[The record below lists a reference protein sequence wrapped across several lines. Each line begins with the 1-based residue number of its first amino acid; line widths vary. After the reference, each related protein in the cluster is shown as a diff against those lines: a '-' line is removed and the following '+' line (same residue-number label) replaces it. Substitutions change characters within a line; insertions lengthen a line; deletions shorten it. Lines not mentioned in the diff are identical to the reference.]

1 MPELKLY
8 TIAQLRD
15 WVLHNSE
22 VEGLS
27 EMIISRT
34 RAYALVNNPYVSDE
48 DPVVAAIFVD
58 GENAAYVTA
67 FPELI
72 DEKRYWW
79 FSALWC
85 NPKYQGNGYGL
96 IVIGSLAEIYGYTCC
111 LDRWG
116 AKETVEIFTY
126 LGLKTTYTPRYLLG
140 VKIDRT
146 TTKGKFVHFIR
157 SMQRNLHRIL
167 EHPIRNETYTL
178 RYLPIIDDDTYT
190 FIVSNQETAYIL
202 HTQEYMNW
210 VLTHPFNISAPLIER
225 VANQMP
231 FADSEK
237 PSIQLFAVQVL
248 DGSQI
253 IGFYLMKSNADALHI
268 LYLYYDDS
276 VKYQVFASIR
286 DHIRRMHI
294 AQCVTENK
302 HLADYLQEQLYFPKC
317 VIQNISF
324 SYSESMHQPLAGHVQ
339 YGDGDCF
346 TA

>member
-126 LGLKTTYTPRYLLG
+126 LGLKTAFTPRYHLG
-140 VKIDRT
+140 AIIHRDSA
-146 TTKGKFVHFIR
+146 KGKLVYSVR
-157 SMQRNLHRIL
+157 KMQLWLHRIFEQHKQEEYAL
-167 EHPIRNETYTL
+167 QYIPY
-178 RYLPIIDDDTYT
+178 IDDATYT
-190 FIVSNQETAYIL
+190 FIAEHSKNDYL
-202 HTQEYMNW
+202 HHTQKYLNW
-210 VLTHPFNISAPLIER
+210 GLQYSFVQSAPMEER
-225 VANQMP
+225 INIKMP
-231 FADSEK
+231 FSQAEMPDTQTYS
-237 PSIQLFAVQVL
+237 VQVL
-248 DGSQI
+248 DGNAI
-253 IGFYLMKSNADALHI
+253 IGFYIMKRKDDGLHI
-268 LYLYYDDS
+268 LYLYYD
-276 VKYQVFASIR
+276 KAKKNQVFASIR
-286 DHIRRMHI
+286 DHIKRMRI
-294 AQCVTENK
+294 MLCLTENNE
-302 HLADYLQEQLYFPKC
+302 LADYLSNQIYFPKYT
-317 VIQNISF
+317 IRKISF
-324 SYSESMHQPLAGHVQ
+324 SYPESLTQPMVGDVQ
-339 YGDGDCF
+339 YGDGDCL
-346 TA
+346 TT